1 MKKLALLLLSL
12 FLVSTILALTA
23 CQETEVPLLSIGTPP
38 VTSTEEAEPLNIEVF
53 DETPYTNMSSFNS
66 YENPTNL
73 PETSA

>member
-1 MKKLALLLLSL
+1 MKKLALVLLLL
-12 FLVSTILALTA
+12 FLVSVALTA
-23 CQETEVPLLSIGTPP
+23 CQDEEPPLLSIDTPP
-38 VTSTEEAEPLNIEVF
+38 ESSTKAKEPLNIEVF

>member
-1 MKKLALLLLSL
+1 MKKIALVLLAL
-12 FLVSTILALTA
+12 FVVSMALTA
-23 CQETEVPLLSIGTPP
+23 CSNRETPPLLSIDTPP
-38 VTSTEEAEPLNIEVF
+38 EVSTSERTPLNIEIF

>member
-1 MKKLALLLLSL
+1 MKKLALILLLL
-12 FLVSTILALTA
+12 LLVSLSLTA
-23 CQETEVPLLSIGTPP
+23 CKEEIAPPLSIGTPP
-38 VTSTEEAEPLNIEVF
+38 VTSTEEKEPLNIEVF

>member
-1 MKKLALLLLSL
+1 MKKLALLLVSL
-12 FLVSTILALTA
+12 FLVSLLFTLTA
-23 CQETEVPLLSIGTPP
+23 CRDSEAPLLSIGTPP
-38 VTSTEEAEPLNIEVF
+38 VTSTEEQEPLNIEVF